1 MKKVIVLFFF
11 LCLGCNTLIAQS
23 QDVASN
29 SDDIEREQLK
39 KDKKTVESSF
49 LVKEADCYKKFSVNA
64 CIGKVTVEK
73 NEALAEIKRRELVLN
88 ERRREEKSKQYS
100 LKKSKSISQSPGST
114 GVLNRNN
121 ERVDPSK
128 RVDLAKERVE
138 SANQKQQT
146 AKMKATHR
154 LEKNKR
160 SAEQAA
166 KYQEKRALAE
176 AHKMSVQKRNS
187 GSTKPTGSSL
197 PIPKSVAN

>member
-64 CIGKVTVEK
+64 CIGKVAVEK
-73 NEALAEIKRRELVLN
+73 NEALTEIKRRELVLN